1 MRIIKK
7 KTLYL
12 GLIGGILVLIGTF
25 TDWTSSTAGGITSRI
40 TGYDFLSAD
49 RWWPAIATL
58 VGGVLALL
66 GGIGLLAAKRIVG
79 VLFPIGGTLA
89 IVGAF
94 YATIRV
100 AQMALITIGLG
111 GATRVS
117 VGYGILL
124 CFIGGALALIG
135 TFSLRS
141 K

>member
-1 MRIIKK
+1 MKK

-12 GLIGGILVLIGTF
+12 GFIGGILVLVGTF
-25 TDWTSSTAGGITSRI
+25 TDWASTSSTAGGVTPGI
-40 TGYDFLSAD
+40 TGYDFLSAEG
-49 RWWPAIATL
+49 WWPAIATL
-58 VGGVLALL
+58 TGGVLALL
-66 GGIGLLAAKRIVG
+66 GGIGLLAAKRSVG
-79 VLFPIGGTLA
+79 VLFPIGGILA

-100 AQMALITIGLG
+100 AQMALITAGLG
-111 GATRVS
+111 TTTRVS
-117 VGYGILL
+117 IGYGILL

>member
-25 TDWTSSTAGGITSRI
+25 TDWASSSTAGGVTSGI

-58 VGGVLALL
+58 MGGVLALL
-66 GGIGLLAAKRIVG
+66 GGIGLLAAKSIAG

-94 YATIRV
+94 YATIR
-100 AQMALITIGLG
+100 GLKW
-111 GATRVS
+111 
-117 VGYGILL
+117 L
-124 CFIGGALALIG
+124 
-135 TFSLRS
+135 
-141 K
+141 